1 MKRRDFCK
9 GLAVT
14 LAAGTLAPAAAL
26 PQAGAAT
33 ALVGRAVPDDYYT
46 LWYRSDRCGADLR
59 HDYYYSDSLFDHPAM
74 EYDNQLALAT
84 LGMAAAADCP
94 WESDQRYWMEGE
106 VGRADH
112 IRDAF
117 AKLGFTGVQLFNYTH
132 SLNDTPD
139 TVGCAIAR
147 KTLVRGG
154 RQVTI
159 IGAFLRGSGYGAEW
173 SGNLHAG
180 PGSAHTG
187 FVTAARQLVEKIR
200 AYVQASAKRQ
210 PLGTLKLWMGGYSR
224 GGGVANLVA
233 ARLPAVLPQLE
244 KKNTFVYTFA
254 APAALTAADCP
265 ELQQDFDNNHAADGR
280 LKKNWGT
287 SNIFN
292 IVSSG
297 DVVPR
302 VLPAEWGFY
311 RNGNDR
317 FLPSTVIPE
326 ELEILNDR
334 STRMEGT
341 PIDFGRLAVTEEADA
356 VLRPMMELFCDRQT
370 YYEDYEDA
378 MRCMLQC
385 ANTRTEEEVTRGIV
399 RDDAAVVA
407 QLRSMELM
415 QRFPQEKVERCVQA
429 ASALS
434 RPVLEKLG
442 VVCGVSSPFTNLYDA
457 NHAWFQASAALQN
470 GLSQGGT
477 IFRFQDYLLPQ
488 LLSGALAGRPTW
500 VYYTE
505 GLKRLKEHDDN
516 SQVSYLH
523 TLRVYLDNNLSVTKT
538 ASALFLHRSTLLD
551 RLAHITAMLGSDL
564 KDPDYCLTLGIIL
577 RAELEQK
584 RTEQGAPA

>member
-59 HDYYYSDSLFDHPAM
+59 HDYYYSDSLFDHPAT

-117 AKLGFTGVQLFNYTH
+117 AKLGFTEVQLFNYTH

-139 TVGCAIAR
+139 TVGCAVAR

-180 PGSAHTG
+180 PGSAHVG

-200 AYVQASAKRQ
+200 GYVQTSAKRQ

-254 APAALTAADCP
+254 APASLTAADCP
-265 ELQQDFDNNHAADGR
+265 DLQQDYDNNHAADGS

-297 DVVPR
+297 DVIPR
-302 VLPAEWGFY
+302 ILPAEWGFY

-326 ELEILNDR
+326 ELQALNDR
-334 STRMEGT
+334 SAGMEGT
-341 PIDFGRLAVTEEADA
+341 PIDFGRLAVSEETDA
-356 VLRPMMELFCDRQT
+356 VLRSMLDLFCDRQT

-385 ANTRTEEEVTRGIV
+385 ATTRTEEEVTRGIV

-442 VVCGVSSPFTNLYDA
+442 SAVPL
-457 NHAWFQASAALQN
+457 QAQQIVIPMLAVGLCFELQPETVQLVADFV
-470 GLSQGGT
+470 LST
-477 IFRFQDYLLPQ
+477 ITVKGQ
-488 LLSGALAGRPTW
+488 LSGILKTVLCHFQENYITVLEAYDPADHGMTP
-500 VYYTE
+500 YTRRE
-505 GLKRLKEHDDN
+505 
-516 SQVSYLH
+516 
-523 TLRVYLDNNLSVTKT
+523 
-538 ASALFLHRSTLLD
+538 
-551 RLAHITAMLGSDL
+551 
-564 KDPDYCLTLGIIL
+564 
-577 RAELEQK
+577 EL
-584 RTEQGAPA
+584 

>member
-14 LAAGTLAPAAAL
+14 LAAGALAPAAAL
-26 PQAGAAT
+26 PQAGATT

-46 LWYRSDRCGADLR
+46 LWYRSDRNSADLR
-59 HDYYYSDSLFDHPAM
+59 HDYYYSDSLFDHPAT

-84 LGMAAAADCP
+84 LGMATATDCP

-117 AKLGFTGVQLFNYTH
+117 AKLGFTEVQLFNYTH

-139 TVGCAIAR
+139 TVACAIAR

-200 AYVQASAKRQ
+200 GYVQASAKRQ

-224 GGGVANLVA
+224 GGGVTNLVA

-244 KKNTFVYTFA
+244 KKNTYVYTFA
-254 APAALTAADCP
+254 APAALTAADCH
-265 ELQQDFDNNHAADGR
+265 EFQQDFDNNHTADGR
-280 LKKNWGT
+280 LKKDWGT

-297 DVVPR
+297 DVIPR
-302 VLPAEWGFY
+302 ILPAAWGFY

-326 ELEILNDR
+326 ELEALNDR

-341 PIDFGRLAVTEEADA
+341 PIDFGRLAVSEETDA
-356 VLRPMMELFCDRQT
+356 VLRSMLDLFCDRQT

-385 ANTRTEEEVTRGIV
+385 ATTRTEEEVTQGII

-415 QRFPQEKVERCVQA
+415 RRFPQEKVERSVQA

-442 VVCGVSSPFTNLYDA
+442 SAVPLQAQQIVIPMLAVGLCFELQPDTVQMVA
-457 NHAWFQASAALQN
+457 NFV
-470 GLSQGGT
+470 LST
-477 IFRFQDYLLPQ
+477 ITVKGQ
-488 LLSGALAGRPTW
+488 LSGILKTVMCHFQENYITVLESYDPADHGMEP
-500 VYYTE
+500 YTRQE
-505 GLKRLKEHDDN
+505 
-516 SQVSYLH
+516 
-523 TLRVYLDNNLSVTKT
+523 
-538 ASALFLHRSTLLD
+538 
-551 RLAHITAMLGSDL
+551 
-564 KDPDYCLTLGIIL
+564 
-577 RAELEQK
+577 EL
-584 RTEQGAPA
+584 